1 VEYFCNRLGWPQQL
15 IDDMFDLFYKA
26 FAAEASQLC
35 HALSNRTVVSIE
47 QHKQKL
53 GELSLASGE
62 SGGGKRRRTNEPST
76 NRLKTKK

>member
-1 VEYFCNRLGWPQQL
+1 MDNV
-15 IDDMFDLFYKA
+15 FDLFRKA

-35 HALSNRTVVSIE
+35 HALSNHTIISLE
-47 QHKQKL
+47 QHKRKF

-62 SGGGKRRRTNEPST
+62 SGGGKRHCMNEPST